1 MDNTARGTLAEFLV
15 AAALGLLDTPRLE
28 WDSYDLQ
35 TRTGVTIE
43 VKSAA
48 YIQSWKQDSESAIEF
63 RINRRKKFDPD
74 TGKEVVGPERRWAD
88 LYVFCVL
95 EGAEPLNVDRWRFYV
110 LRTAVLDKICP
121 EQKTIRLRPLLNRL
135 RPRECH
141 YRDLCHAIDDLAG
154 SRPGRES
161 LESRLPSW

>member
-35 TRTGVTIE
+35 TRSCVTIE

-48 YIQSWKQDSESAIEF
+48 YIQSWKQDSESVIEF

-74 TGKEVVGPERRWAD
+74 TGKEVVGPKRRWAD

-110 LRTAVLDKICP
+110 LRTAVLDEKCP
-121 EQKTIRLRPLLNRL
+121 EQKTIRLRPLLEKFQ
-135 RPRECH
+135 PRECH
-141 YRDLCHAIDDLAG
+141 YRGLCHAINDLAG
-154 SRPGRES
+154 SRPGSRES
-161 LESRLPSW
+161 